1 MKGKEIVIALAGNPN
16 SGKTTIFNNLT
27 GLRQHVGNYP
37 GVTVEKR
44 SSNIH
49 YKDYLIKIID
59 LPGIYSLTAFSE
71 EEIVARN
78 YVLEEKPDIVVN
90 VIDSSNLERNLYLTV
105 QLLEIGAPLVL
116 DFNMVDIAKKKGQE
130 VDREL
135 LSELLGAPIVET
147 VGPKGIGTREILDAA
162 IKAKEGRD
170 IKKIEISYGEEI
182 ENELNRIINSINSHA
197 DTVLQSSDRWTA
209 VKLLE
214 QDQEI
219 IKRLKKTDQDRYG
232 EIEKVVSASIRHI
245 NNILRDS
252 PEVVIADA
260 RYGFIKG
267 ALREAYEEADTD
279 NIDITEKID
288 SIITNRFLGIPVFA
302 LIIWLMFQFVFTLGR
317 YPMGWIESGFEKLSV
332 WLNSLIPGE
341 LLRSLIVDGI
351 IGGVGGVIVFTPN
364 IALLFL
370 VIALLEDSGYMAR
383 AAFVMDRIMHRIGLH
398 GKSFIPLIIG
408 FGCTVPAYMGSRI
421 LENKKDRL
429 ITMHINTFSSCGA
442 RLPVYILLSGAFF
455 PAIAGNIIFSIY
467 FIGIIFAI
475 IMAKV
480 LRATRFKGE
489 LEPFVMELP
498 PYRIPTFKGVFIH
511 TWERTWMYLKKAGT
525 IILAISVLMW
535 FLFTFPIPGPGD
547 YSEDFEGRRTLLE
560 ESHSSG
566 EITEG
571 AYMGAVAEVDG
582 KIAAEKLEFSVAGRT
597 GKFLEPVFR
606 PLGFD
611 WRMVVAS
618 ISGIAA
624 KEVIVSNFSTLFSL
638 QGTDEGS
645 VGLQQK
651 LKESYDPLKGYTF
664 MLFVLLYFPCIASM
678 VVFRREAGTKEMFFQ
693 MGYTSVLAWVVAF
706 VVYQVGSFF
715 MSL

>member
-182 ENELNRIINSINSHA
+182 ENELNKIIDSINSHA
-197 DTVLQSSDRWTA
+197 GMVLQSSDRWTA

-370 VIALLEDSGYMAR
+370 AIALLEDSGYMAR
-383 AAFVMDRIMHRIGLH
+383 AAFVMDRVMHRIGLH

>member
-1 MKGKEIVIALAGNPN
+1 MQTGKIVVALAGNPN
-16 SGKTTIFNNLT
+16 SGKTTIFNDLT
-27 GLRQHVGNYP
+27 GLRQHIGNYP

-44 SSNIH
+44 SGEIKYKGH
-49 YKDYLIKIID
+49 YIQIID

-78 YVLEEKPDIVVN
+78 FILEEKPDVVVN

-116 DFNMVDIAKKKGQE
+116 DFNMADVAKKKGLD
-130 VDREL
+130 VDHDV

-147 VGPKGIGTREILDAA
+147 VGPKGTGINDILDAV
-162 IKAKEGRD
+162 IKVNRSRE
-170 IKKIEISYGEEI
+170 IKKIKISYGEEI
-182 ENELNRIINSINSHA
+182 ENEIDRIIDSQNMKYG
-197 DTVLQSSDRWTA
+197 TVVRSNKRWSA
-209 VKLLE
+209 VRLLE

-219 IKRLKKTDQDRYG
+219 IGKLKREGNYNIT
-232 EIEKVVSASIRHI
+232 EKVVSGSIGHI
-245 NNILRDS
+245 NNILRDP

-267 ALREAYEEADTD
+267 ALLEAHERSDTE

-288 SIITNRFLGIPVFA
+288 SIITNRFLGLPVFA
-302 LIIWLMFQFVFTLGR
+302 LIIWLMFQFVFTLGK
-317 YPMGWIESGFEKLSV
+317 YPMGWMELGFEKLSV
-332 WLNSLIPGE
+332 WLNSVIHGE

-370 VIALLEDSGYMAR
+370 FIALLEDSGYMAR

-429 ITMHINTFSSCGA
+429 ITMHINTFCSCGA
-442 RLPVYILLSGAFF
+442 RLPVYILLAGAFF

-480 LRATRFKGE
+480 LRVTRFRGE
-489 LEPFVMELP
+489 MEPFVMELP
-498 PYRIPTFKGVFIH
+498 PYRMPAVKGVFIH

-525 IILAISVLMW
+525 VILAISILLW
-535 FLFTFPIPGPGD
+535 FMFTFPIIDTDD
-547 YSEDFEGRRTLLE
+547 YSEDFDAKISSLGQSYDSGNITNDTYVEGIKDI
-560 ESHSSG
+560 ESK
-566 EITEG
+566 
-571 AYMGAVAEVDG
+571 M
-582 KIAAEKLEFSVAGRT
+582 AAEKLEFSAAGRT
-597 GKFLEPVFR
+597 GKFIEPVFR

-624 KEVIVSNFSTLFSL
+624 KEIVVASFSTLFSL
-638 QGTDEGS
+638 QDADEGS
-645 VGLQQK
+645 AGLQQK
-651 LKESYDPLKGYTF
+651 LQESNDPLRGYTF
-664 MLFVLLYFPCIASM
+664 MLFVLLYFPCAASM
-678 VVFRREAGTKEMFFQ
+678 AVFRREAGTREMLFQ
-693 MGYTSVLAWVVAF
+693 IGYTSVLAWVVAF
-706 VVYQVGSFF
+706 SVYQAGRFF
-715 MSL
+715 VSL

>member
-182 ENELNRIINSINSHA
+182 ENELNKIIDSINSHA
-197 DTVLQSSDRWTA
+197 GMVLQSSDRWTA

>member
-147 VGPKGIGTREILDAA
+147 IGPKGIGTREILDAA

-182 ENELNRIINSINSHA
+182 ENELNKIIDSINSHA
-197 DTVLQSSDRWTA
+197 GMVLQSSDRWTA

-638 QGTDEGS
+638 QGAEEGS

>member
-147 VGPKGIGTREILDAA
+147 VGPKGIGTKEILDAA

-182 ENELNRIINSINSHA
+182 ENELNKIIDSINSHA
-197 DTVLQSSDRWTA
+197 DTILQSSDRWTA

-332 WLNSLIPGE
+332 WLSSLIPGE

-351 IGGVGGVIVFTPN
+351 IGGVGGVVVFTPN

-442 RLPVYILLSGAFF
+442 RLPVYILLAGAFF

-547 YSEDFEGRRTLLE
+547 YSEDFEGRLTLLE

>member
-1 MKGKEIVIALAGNPN
+1 MKRKEIVVALAGNPN

-44 SSNIH
+44 SGDIH

-78 YVLEEKPDIVVN
+78 FILEEKPDVVVN

-105 QLLEIGAPLVL
+105 QLLEIGAPLIL
-116 DFNMVDIAKKKGQE
+116 DFNMADIVRKKGQDI
-130 VDREL
+130 DREL
-135 LSELLGAPIVET
+135 LSELLGTLIVET
-147 VGPKGIGTREILDAA
+147 VGPKGTGSNQILDAA
-162 IKAKEGRD
+162 IKVKEGRD
-170 IKKIEISYGEEI
+170 IKKIEIYYGEEI
-182 ENELNRIINSINSHA
+182 ENELEKIINSISGHA
-197 DTVLQSSDRWTA
+197 GTVIQSGSRWTA

-219 IKRLKKTDQDRYG
+219 IRRLKKAGPDRYI
-232 EIEKVVSASIRHI
+232 EIEKIVSTSISHI
-245 NNILRDS
+245 NNILRDP
-252 PEVVIADA
+252 PEVIIADA

-288 SIITNRFLGIPVFA
+288 SIITNRFLGIPIFA
-302 LIIWLMFQFVFTLGR
+302 LVIWLMFQFVFTLGK
-317 YPMGWIESGFEKLSV
+317 YPMGWIEYGFRNLSV
-332 WLNSLIPGE
+332 WLNSIIPGE
-341 LLRSLIVDGI
+341 LFRSLIVDGV
-351 IGGVGGVIVFTPN
+351 IGGVGGVVVFTPN

-370 VIALLEDSGYMAR
+370 AIALLEDSGYMAR

-442 RLPVYILLSGAFF
+442 RLPVYILLAGAFF
-455 PAIAGNIIFSIY
+455 PKIAGNIVFSIY
-467 FIGIIFAI
+467 IIGIIFAV

-498 PYRIPTFKGVFIH
+498 PYRIPTFKGIFVH

-525 IILAISVLMW
+525 IILAFSVIMW
-535 FLFTFPIPGPGD
+535 FLFTFPIIGSGD
-547 YSEDFEGRRTLLE
+547 YSEDFEGRVALLE
-560 ESHSSG
+560 QSYSSG
-566 EITEG
+566 EITEES
-571 AYMGAVAEVDG
+571 YIEEIAELKG
-582 KIAAEKLEFSVAGRT
+582 KIAAEKLEFSAAGRT

-638 QGTDEGS
+638 QGADEGS
-645 VGLQQK
+645 AGLQQK
-651 LKESYDPLKGYTF
+651 LRDSYDPLKGYTF
-664 MLFVLLYFPCIASM
+664 MLFVLLYFPCVASM
-678 VVFRREAGTKEMFFQ
+678 VVFRKEAGTREMFFQ

-706 VVYQVGSFF
+706 IVYQAGRFF

>member
-44 SSNIH
+44 SGEIH

-116 DFNMVDIAKKKGQE
+116 DLNMVDVAKKKGQE

-147 VGPKGIGTREILDAA
+147 VGPKGIGTKEILDAA

-182 ENELNRIINSINSHA
+182 ENELNKIIDSINSHA
-197 DTVLQSSDRWTA
+197 GMVLQSSGRWTA

-219 IKRLKKTDQDRYG
+219 INKLKKTDQDRYG

-332 WLNSLIPGE
+332 WLSSLIPGE

-351 IGGVGGVIVFTPN
+351 IGGVGGVVVFTPN

-442 RLPVYILLSGAFF
+442 RLPVYILLAGAFF
-455 PAIAGNIIFSIY
+455 PAIAGNIIFYIY

-525 IILAISVLMW
+525 IGS
-535 FLFTFPIPGPGD
+535 
-547 YSEDFEGRRTLLE
+547 RQ
-560 ESHSSG
+560 ESG
-566 EITEG
+566 
-571 AYMGAVAEVDG
+571 
-582 KIAAEKLEFSVAGRT
+582 
-597 GKFLEPVFR
+597 
-606 PLGFD
+606 
-611 WRMVVAS
+611 
-618 ISGIAA
+618 
-624 KEVIVSNFSTLFSL
+624 
-638 QGTDEGS
+638 Q
-645 VGLQQK
+645 
-651 LKESYDPLKGYTF
+651 
-664 MLFVLLYFPCIASM
+664 
-678 VVFRREAGTKEMFFQ
+678 
-693 MGYTSVLAWVVAF
+693 
-706 VVYQVGSFF
+706 
-715 MSL
+715 